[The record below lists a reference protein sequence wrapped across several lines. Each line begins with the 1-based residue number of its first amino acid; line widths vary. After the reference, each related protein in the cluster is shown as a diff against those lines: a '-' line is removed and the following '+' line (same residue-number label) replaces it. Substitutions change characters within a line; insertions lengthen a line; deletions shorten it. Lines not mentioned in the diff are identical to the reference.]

1 MNDAKWIAE
10 RFESARPHLRAVAYR
25 MLGSDAEAEDVVQ
38 DAWVRL
44 ERTEPDQYENF
55 TGWLTTIVARLC
67 LDRLRA
73 RRSRREVAA
82 GAPLEP
88 AIDLSDDADPEQ
100 HVLLADA
107 VGSAFLVVLDLLN
120 PAERVAFVLHDI
132 FAVPFPDIAGILD
145 RSPQAARQLASRARR
160 RVQGAADGRP
170 LELDRQRQVIDA
182 FLAASRKGD
191 FEALMTI
198 LDPDATFRADEA
210 AVRIGGPAE
219 ADGADAVARIALG
232 RAFGAEPGLIDGSVG
247 LVWAP
252 GGRPQGAFC
261 FVLVGGRIAAI
272 NMIADPKHIRELEI
286 ALLEPRRD
294 PDA

>member
-1 MNDAKWIAE
+1 MNGGEWMAE
-10 RFESARPHLRAVAYR
+10 RFESARPHLQAVAYR
-25 MLGSDAEAEDVVQ
+25 MLGSDHEAEDVFQ
-38 DAWVRL
+38 DALVRL
-44 ERTEPDQYENF
+44 ERAEPEDYENF
-55 TGWLTTIVARLC
+55 TGWMTTVVARLC
-67 LDRLRA
+67 LDRLRV

-107 VGSAFLVVLDLLN
+107 VGSAFLVVLDLLS
-120 PAERVAFVLHDI
+120 PAERVAFVLHDV
-132 FAVPFPDIAGILD
+132 FAVAFPEIAGILD
-145 RSPQAARQLASRARR
+145 RSPQAVRQLASRARR

-182 FLAASRKGD
+182 FLAASRNGD
-191 FEALMTI
+191 FEALMTV
-198 LDPDATFRADEA
+198 LDPDATFSADDA
-210 AVRIGGPAE
+210 AVRVGAPGE
-219 ADGADAVARIALG
+219 AHGADAVARIALG

-252 GGRPQGAFC
+252 GGRPKGTFC
-261 FVLVGGRIAAI
+261 FVVVGGRIAAI
-272 NMIADPKHIRELEI
+272 NMIIDPDRIRELDI
-286 ALLEPRRD
+286 SLLEPRQD